1 MPELY
6 ALGRRVSGVVFAPC
20 GACDN
25 AWRCK
30 ENRYGVG
37 KWEERDGL
45 GQPNGALEESV
56 WVGRMLEVLARGK
69 Q

>member
-1 MPELY
+1 MGL
-6 ALGRRVSGVVFAPC
+6 
-20 GACDN
+20 
-25 AWRCK
+25 
-30 ENRYGVG
+30 

-56 WVGRMLEVLARGK
+56 WVGRMLEVLAQGN

>member
-1 MPELY
+1 MF
-6 ALGRRVSGVVFAPC
+6 AHSG
-20 GACDN
+20 GCDN

-30 ENRYGVG
+30 ENCYRVG
-37 KWEERDGL
+37 LKWEERDGL

-56 WVGRMLEVLARGK
+56 WVGRMLEVLAQGN